1 MEHALFDHFF
11 GRPRVSVSRH
21 SLLRSEN
28 ECDDDEEYPPIPR
41 VPQVPPRVSQ
51 TTRAAW
57 NIVDVF
63 RLLPLQMRL
72 MVAEE
77 EKMTLTTSP
86 RTHKKKPR
94 KLVEISPRIRRLF
107 T

>member
-11 GRPRVSVSRH
+11 GRPRANNRSRH
-21 SLLRSEN
+21 SLLRTEN
-28 ECDDDEEYPPIPR
+28 DSGDDEEEYPPIPR
-41 VPQVPPRVSQ
+41 VPQAPQ
-51 TTRAAW
+51 TTRTVW
-57 NIVDVF
+57 NIVDVC

-77 EKMTLTTSP
+77 EEKMRLTTSP
-86 RTHKKKPR
+86 RTHKKKNR